1 MATNAS
7 TKDAQVYKKDLINK
21 TDDVTQNDMTD
32 RTRHGTVHKI
42 LVTRR
47 LKTNPDLNLTATPID
62 QMLDVLGFLKHLFRL
77 YKSDNY
83 NDCGWM
89 ACTYTIHNQM
99 SSL

>member
-42 LVTRR
+42 LC
-47 LKTNPDLNLTATPID
+47 
-62 QMLDVLGFLKHLFRL
+62 H
-77 YKSDNY
+77 
-83 NDCGWM
+83 
-89 ACTYTIHNQM
+89 
-99 SSL
+99 